1 MSKITLQLDVFEG
14 PLDLL
19 LYLIK
24 KNDLDISKISL
35 VEVTGQ
41 YLEYLENLREL
52 DIDVASDYLYMAAE
66 LALIK
71 SRALLPNM
79 GQDGENEEDPTG
91 DILSKLREY
100 QKFKDLGKQLS
111 ERNWLNRDTFTRGSF
126 FVDDNQKPEK
136 EPKQKNDDGSID
148 YDVDSFELI
157 QAFQQALSRI
167 PKDEQGHKV
176 EFERV
181 SVTDRIYEVLDEL
194 RKHDS
199 ILFSDLFKSDRK
211 KIDIVITFLS
221 ILEMGKLKMV
231 RIYQT
236 SAFEP
241 IRIQRKIELSDDN
254 SENVSLDEN
263 LDDYS

>member
-24 KNDLDISKISL
+24 KNDLDVSKISL

-52 DIDVASDYLYMAAE
+52 DIDIASDYLYMAAE

-79 GQDGENEEDPTG
+79 GQESEDEEDPTG

-100 QKFKDLGKQLS
+100 QKFKELGVQLS

-126 FVDDNQKPEK
+126 FEDQESEKPK
-136 EPKQKNDDGSID
+136 KQKQDDGSIE
-148 YDVDSFELI
+148 YDVDSFELVK
-157 QAFQQALSRI
+157 AFQEALNRL
-167 PKDEQGHKV
+167 PKEEQGHKV

-194 RKHDS
+194 RKHES
-199 ILFSDLFKSDRK
+199 VLFSDLFKADRK
-211 KIDIVITFLS
+211 RIDIVITFLS

-231 RIYQT
+231 RIYQ
-236 SAFEP
+236 SSVFEP
-241 IRIQRKIELSDDN
+241 IRIQRKIELSDEK